1 MSNEADPEIQGVLIK
16 NQTIILEPN
25 RQQELERKGYGE
37 MEKDKL
43 ILKPFESL
51 YLLYIGV
58 LTIFKGKKNINFNSF
73 LQICKKQDDT
83 ILTKFLVYRDL
94 RTRGYTVKDGF
105 GFGSDFRVYGK
116 GDFGEKG
123 AKFLVFGLN
132 EGKQEKLGKLQ
143 KKVEEITK
151 MGKEPIIAVI
161 QRQGEIIYYKISRIN
176 FYQNTQKMDMQ
187 DFEFYSIIYTLPT
200 LLYILKD
207 FFSLHIPDHIF
218 QHNLS
223 Y

>member
-1 MSNEADPEIQGVLIK
+1 MESDDKFFMSTEADPEIQGVLIK

-25 RQQELERKGYGE
+25 RQQELEQKGYGE
-37 MEKDKL
+37 IEKDKL
-43 ILKPFESL
+43 FLKSFESL
-51 YLLYIGV
+51 YLLYTGI

-94 RTRGYTVKDGF
+94 RTRGYIVKDGF
-105 GFGSDFRVYGK
+105 GFGPDFRVYGK

-176 FYQNTQKMDMQ
+176 FHPNTQKMDMQ
-187 DFEFYSIIYTLPT
+187 DFQF
-200 LLYILKD
+200 
-207 FFSLHIPDHIF
+207 
-218 QHNLS
+218 
-223 Y
+223 

>member
-1 MSNEADPEIQGVLIK
+1 MVNQNNFFMSTEVDPEIQGVLIK
-16 NQTIILEPN
+16 NQSIILEPN
-25 RQQELERKGYGE
+25 RQQELEQKGYGD
-37 MEKDKL
+37 MVKDKL
-43 ILKPFESL
+43 FLKPFESL
-51 YLLYIGV
+51 YLLYTGK
-58 LTIFKGKKNINFNSF
+58 LALFRGKKNIGFDLF
-73 LQICKKQDDT
+73 LQICKKQDES

-105 GFGSDFRVYGK
+105 GFGSDFRVYAK

-132 EGKQEKLGKLQ
+132 EGKQEKIGKLQ

-176 FYQNTQKMDMQ
+176 FHQNTQKMDMQ
-187 DFEFYSIIYTLPT
+187 DFEF
-200 LLYILKD
+200 
-207 FFSLHIPDHIF
+207 
-218 QHNLS
+218 
-223 Y
+223 

>member
-1 MSNEADPEIQGVLIK
+1 MVNQNNFFMSAEADPEIHGVLIK
-16 NQTIILEPN
+16 NQSIILEPN
-25 RQQELERKGYGE
+25 RQQELEQRGYGD
-37 MEKDKL
+37 MVKDKL
-43 ILKPFESL
+43 FLKPFESL
-51 YLLYIGV
+51 YLLYTGK
-58 LTIFKGKKNINFNSF
+58 LALFRGKKNIGFDLF
-73 LQICKKQDDT
+73 LQICKKQDES

-105 GFGSDFRVYGK
+105 GFGSDFRVYAK

-132 EGKQEKLGKLQ
+132 EGKQEKIGKLQ

-161 QRQGEIIYYKISRIN
+161 QRQGEIIYYKISRMN

-187 DFEFYSIIYTLPT
+187 DFEF
-200 LLYILKD
+200 
-207 FFSLHIPDHIF
+207 
-218 QHNLS
+218 
-223 Y
+223 

>member
-1 MSNEADPEIQGVLIK
+1 MVNHNNFFMSAEADPEIQGVLIK
-16 NQTIILEPN
+16 NQSIILEPN
-25 RQQELERKGYGE
+25 RQQELEQKGYGD
-37 MEKDKL
+37 MVKDKL
-43 ILKPFESL
+43 VLKPFESL
-51 YLLYIGV
+51 YLLYTGK
-58 LTIFKGKKNINFNSF
+58 LALFRGKKNIGFDLF
-73 LQICKKQDDT
+73 LQICKKQDES

-105 GFGSDFRVYGK
+105 GFGSDFRVYAK

-132 EGKQEKLGKLQ
+132 EGKQEKIGKLQ

-187 DFEFYSIIYTLPT
+187 DFEF
-200 LLYILKD
+200 
-207 FFSLHIPDHIF
+207 
-218 QHNLS
+218 
-223 Y
+223 

>member
-1 MSNEADPEIQGVLIK
+1 MESSNKFFMSTEADPEIQGVLIK

-25 RQQELERKGYGE
+25 RQQELEQKGYGE
-37 MEKDKL
+37 IEKDKL
-43 ILKPFESL
+43 FLKSFESL
-51 YLLYIGV
+51 YLLYTGI

-132 EGKQEKLGKLQ
+132 EGKQEKIGKLQ

-176 FYQNTQKMDMQ
+176 FNQNTSKMDMK
-187 DFEFYSIIYTLPT
+187 DFEF
-200 LLYILKD
+200 
-207 FFSLHIPDHIF
+207 
-218 QHNLS
+218 
-223 Y
+223 

>member
-1 MSNEADPEIQGVLIK
+1 MESSNKFFMSTEADPEIQGVLIK

-25 RQQELERKGYGE
+25 RQQELEQKGYGE
-37 MEKDKL
+37 IEKDKL
-43 ILKPFESL
+43 FLKSFESL

-58 LTIFKGKKNINFNSF
+58 LTIFKGKKSVNFNSF

-94 RTRGYTVKDGF
+94 RTRGYMVKDGF

-161 QRQGEIIYYKISRIN
+161 QRQGEIIYYKISRMN

-187 DFEFYSIIYTLPT
+187 DFEF
-200 LLYILKD
+200 
-207 FFSLHIPDHIF
+207 
-218 QHNLS
+218 
-223 Y
+223 